1 MKLGEKILKKYLKKS
16 RLFAILL
23 LGISMMLLIS
33 SVKAQIAVISVID
46 AVDGNDTI
54 ILPAD
59 TPVGTKFLVNVTIA
73 DVKMLRAWQI
83 NITFDSRLVNVTA
96 AADMILPA
104 NHILAD
110 LDPIQTTPD
119 LTSTPGTVMW
129 GVAIGPAQPIDAHF
143 NGSGILCQ
151 IRFTTVKN
159 GTGDPVQCDLVP
171 TKEGLFPT
179 ELVDPEPNDIEFD
192 VNNGHYVIPEFPVTT
207 LLLVFLTITSIAIV
221 LAKKTSMK
229 HRKFLVAN

>member
-1 MKLGEKILKKYLKKS
+1 MRLGEKILKKYLKKS

-33 SVKAQIAVISVID
+33 SVKAQTAVISVID
-46 AVDGNDTI
+46 AVNGNDTI
-54 ILPAD
+54 ILPAN
-59 TPVGTKFLVNVTIA
+59 TTAGTKFLVNVTIA
-73 DVKMLRAWQI
+73 GVEMLAGWQI
-83 NITFDSRLVNVTA
+83 NITFDSRLLNVTA

-104 NHILAD
+104 NNIYKD
-110 LDPIQTTPD
+110 LDPWGPVPD
-119 LTSTPGTVMW
+119 IGDGWVMW
-129 GVAIGPAQPIDAHF
+129 ARAVGPAAPVDHF
-143 NGSGILCQ
+143 NGSGIICQ
-151 IRFTTVKN
+151 IRFTTMKN

-171 TKEGLFPT
+171 TKVGTFPT
-179 ELVDPEPNDIEFD
+179 ELIDPDTTDIEFV
-192 VNNGHYVIPEFPVTT
+192 VNNGHYVIPELPITT